1 MPVLQ
6 PSPSGNLDLK
16 RSLPPFLLGFLALS
30 FQVILLREF
39 SVHFQGNEM
48 TYGFLLAGWLLWGG
62 LGSLLAHR
70 FKANGERFLPLLCAV
85 LVLFPVGLA
94 GLRVARLTLGLLP
107 AEITGLALMLA
118 LALILTLFLSF
129 PFGMLFVAAAELR
142 GADAPGVYRLEALG
156 AATAGL
162 LVHFLLIPHLS
173 NWQTAG
179 LIGLAALGA
188 GLAVRAGKVAPVLPA
203 AAGLALILFMLFD
216 GPAGRLYWKP
226 LELVRTKDTPYGK
239 LQAVR
244 TDGDISLYINSVPA
258 YSTADPSSAEEAVH
272 FALLQRPVSRRALL
286 IGGGG
291 GGALEQALKYP
302 GLKLDYVELDP
313 EVIRMSKEL
322 LPPEKGAV
330 FSNPRVRIF
339 TQDGRAFLSRT
350 KERYDAVL
358 LDLPE
363 PSTAQLNRFYTRQF
377 FELARSKL
385 TPEGLLSLRVPSAEN
400 YISPARQR
408 FLGSLYQTLKVVFP
422 EVDVVPGG
430 TNIFLASASPLI
442 LAAETLNQDLEKRG
456 IRNTYVRP
464 ELLRDRLNPL
474 RVEWLRRT
482 LTQGPFAVNSDLHPL
497 CYFFV
502 SILWATQFRG
512 LEAGALE
519 SLSRLPPL
527 ILLGLPL
534 VLALLILLILRI
546 KSGPDAFLLVP
557 LSLLGF
563 SGIVVEILVL
573 VWYQTLYGA
582 AYGRIALLLASFMA
596 GLWLGST
603 WSQKWK
609 HHSLSQIKL
618 IQAGLCLLVGTIVL
632 AFRFQPPQAALF
644 GLLLIFGILSG
655 SLFVTANHLF
665 VKSRTDLGTG
675 YGLDLLGSF
684 LGALVASGFFIPLA
698 GLPLTAALLLGLNLL
713 AMFFLLSFRGI
724 PKIY

>member
-6 PSPSGNLDLK
+6 PSRSGNLDLK

-70 FKANGERFLPLLCAV
+70 FKANGERFMPLLCVV

-94 GLRVARLTLGLLP
+94 GLRLSRLPLGLLP
-107 AEITGLALMLA
+107 TEITGLPLMLGFA
-118 LALILTLFLSF
+118 LALTLFLSF

-142 GADAPGVYRLEALG
+142 GEDASGVYRLEALG
-156 AATAGL
+156 ATAGGL
-162 LVHFLLIPHLS
+162 VVHFLLIPHLS
-173 NWQTAG
+173 NWQA
-179 LIGLAALGA
+179 AALV
-188 GLAVRAGKVAPVLPA
+188 GLVALALGLVGRAGKISPALPA
-203 AAGLALILFMLFD
+203 AASLALLLLAFFD
-216 GPAGRLYWKP
+216 GPANRLYWNP
-226 LELVRTKDTPYGK
+226 LELIRTKDTPYGK

-244 TDGDISLYINSVPA
+244 TDGEISLYINSVMA

-272 FALLQRPVSRRALL
+272 FALLQRPNARRALL
-286 IGGGG
+286 IGGGAG
-291 GGALEQALKYP
+291 GGLEQGLKYP
-302 GLKLDYVELDP
+302 GLLLDYVELDP

-322 LPPEKGAV
+322 LPPEKSAV

-339 TQDGRAFLSRT
+339 SQDGRAFLSRT
-350 KERYDAVL
+350 KERYEAVL

-377 FELARSKL
+377 FALAGSKL
-385 TPEGLLSLRVPSAEN
+385 TPDGLLSLRVPSAEN

-408 FLGSLYQTLKVVFP
+408 FLCSLYQTLKVVFP
-422 EVDVVPGG
+422 EVEVVPGG
-430 TNIFLASASPLI
+430 TNIFLASASPLT
-442 LAAETLNQDLEKRG
+442 LAAETLNHDLEKRG

-464 ELLRDRLNPL
+464 ELLRDRLNPF

-482 LTQGPFAVNSDLHPL
+482 LTQGPLAVNSDLNPL

-502 SILWATQFRG
+502 SILWASQFRG
-512 LEAGALE
+512 LEAGSLE
-519 SLSRLPPL
+519 FLSRLPPL

-534 VLALLILLILRI
+534 ALAFLLLLFLRLR
-546 KSGPDAFLLVP
+546 SRPDASLLVP

-563 SGIVVEILVL
+563 SGIAVEILVL
-573 VWYQTLYGA
+573 IWYQTLYGA

-603 WSQKWK
+603 WSQKWRRP
-609 HHSLSQIKL
+609 SLAQVKR
-618 IQAGLCLLVGTIVL
+618 IQAGLCLLVGLIL
-632 AFRFQPPQAALF
+632 FGFRARPPQFALF
-644 GLLLIFGILSG
+644 GVLLIFGVLSG
-655 SLFVTANHLF
+655 SLFITANRLF
-665 VKSRTDLGTG
+665 IKNRKDLGTG

-684 LGALVASGFFIPLA
+684 VGALAASAFLIPLA
-698 GLPLTAALLLGLNLL
+698 GLPLTAALLLGLNVL